1 MAEQKLI
8 VTVEGEIEYCT
19 DPKANQLFFTF
30 GYSHGP
36 GWSIALG
43 PKEGTSQAAT
53 IDNNNI
59 CTWNYPINVAFKAER
74 PFGWPQM
81 VFAIYGKNA
90 FGSNVVAGYGAIH
103 LPTTQGLHKLEIP
116 LFAPASTSL
125 MQKLIARLT
134 GQTTEFIN
142 LNFIAGG
149 ESRDLT
155 RTESQGILH
164 VSLNVLIGG
173 TQALD
178 LVL

>member
-8 VTVEGEIEYCT
+8 LTVEGQVECCT
-19 DPKANQLFFTF
+19 DPKANGLFFTYGF
-30 GYSHGP
+30 SHGP
-36 GWSIALG
+36 GWSIAVG
-43 PKEGTSQAAT
+43 AKEGTSQASS
-53 IDNNNI
+53 IDNNNMCI
-59 CTWNYPINVAFKAER
+59 WNYPFNVAFKAER

-90 FGSNVVAGYGAIH
+90 FGSTVVAGYGAIH

-125 MQKLIARLT
+125 MQKLIAKIT

-149 ESRDLT
+149 EARDLT
-155 RTESQGILH
+155 RTESQGTLKMT
-164 VSLNVLIGG
+164 LNVLIGG

-178 LVL
+178 LIL